1 MARASGLPG
10 ASVAITRA
18 LDQFGYGEVELLEG
32 PMRRQFDVNHAFFLA
47 LNEDMLLKPFRER
60 AGQPAPGD
68 DMGGWY
74 DNSTEFD
81 PHGSFHG
88 FIPGHSFGQYLSG
101 LARAYAVTGSKPT
114 QAKVW
119 RLVRAFAPT
128 VTAKFYDGYHLPAYT
143 YDKTSCGL
151 IDAHQFAADE
161 AALYWNIGIGH
172 EIGDVEKDDEPFK
185 P

>member
-1 MARASGLPG
+1 MVQHTRRAFLKAGATAAVASLTSAQMARASGLPG

-74 DNSTEFD
+74 DTRRSLTLM
-81 PHGSFHG
+81 GVSMA
-88 FIPGHSFGQYLSG
+88 LSRVIALDSICRG
-101 LARAYAVTGSKPT
+101 
-114 QAKVW
+114 W
-119 RLVRAFAPT
+119 RGPML
-128 VTAKFYDGYHLPAYT
+128 
-143 YDKTSCGL
+143 
-151 IDAHQFAADE
+151 
-161 AALYWNIGIGH
+161 
-172 EIGDVEKDDEPFK
+172 
-185 P
+185 